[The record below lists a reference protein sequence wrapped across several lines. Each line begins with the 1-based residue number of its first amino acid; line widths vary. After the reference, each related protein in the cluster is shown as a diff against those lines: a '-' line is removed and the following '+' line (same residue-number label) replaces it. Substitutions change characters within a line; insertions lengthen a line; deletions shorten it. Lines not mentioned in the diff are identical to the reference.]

1 MKFSLLL
8 AFAFVL
14 PLADAALTFPSIGYV
29 QSAAVN
35 GTLTCNGKPT
45 HAKVKLYDEDDTD
58 MDDLMDEGVTD
69 EEGFFHL
76 SGKESEITP
85 IEPKVNIYHNCNDD
99 ESLNPLKKVCYKKI
113 SIDLPASYITDG
125 PVAEKV
131 FPLGSLNLAGSFKGE
146 TRDCLN

>member
-1 MKFSLLL
+1 MLLL
-8 AFAFVL
+8 VAIVL
-14 PLADAALTFPSIGYV
+14 IAPLAETALTFPSFGYV

-35 GTLTCNGKPT
+35 GTLTCNGKPLA

-76 SGKESEITP
+76 SGKETEITP

-113 SIDLPASYITDG
+113 SIDIPASYITDG
-125 PVAEKV
+125 PEASKV
-131 FPLGSLNLAGSFKGE
+131 YPVGSINLAGSFKGE